1 MPAAQIPCAI
11 RRDGDIGMNK
21 FDIFTDSGCNVPD
34 EISEKYQIG
43 IIPYIYTV
51 NGIEKPCYEKGT
63 PFQTLAK
70 EFYACLRAGT
80 ETKTSLISEAR
91 FEEYLTPSLQAGRD
105 VIVFT
110 ISAGLSGTN
119 AQALAAKA
127 ELEKKFPANKVYV
140 FDTANA
146 SMGSCLIALKVA
158 ELRDMGLTVED
169 CVSWVN
175 ENTYKINSYV
185 YVDDLKYLRK
195 GGRVSAVAAIAGTL
209 LNIKPVLWANDTAP
223 AKLAVFTKER
233 GKKKALAAILK
244 AFDDNVENKDTQ
256 TVAIAHADC
265 AEDAEYLKAQ
275 LEERGVKNIIID
287 YYDLCTGAHAGPGTV
302 ALFFTGKDRRAK
314 ATEPKKVLFKS
325 RKPES
330 AN

>member
-1 MPAAQIPCAI
+1 MPAA
-11 RRDGDIGMNK
+11 RVRGTEKFEMNK

-34 EISEKYQIG
+34 EISEKYGIC

-51 NGIEKPCYEKGT
+51 NGVEKPCYEKGT
-63 PFQTLAK
+63 PFKDLAK
-70 EFYACLRAGT
+70 EFYARLRAGT

-91 FEEYLTPSLQAGRD
+91 FEEYLIPSLQAGRD
-105 VIVFT
+105 VILFT
-110 ISAGLSGTN
+110 ISAGVSGTN

-127 ELEKKFPANKVYV
+127 ELEKKFPASKVYV

-158 ELRDMGLTVED
+158 ELRDMGLTVEE
-169 CVSWVN
+169 CASWVK
-175 ENTYKINSYV
+175 ENTYKVNSYV

-195 GGRVSAVAAIAGTL
+195 GGRVSADAAIAGTL
-209 LNIKPVLWANDTAP
+209 LNIKPVLWANDDTP
-223 AKLAVFTKER
+223 AKLAVFSKER
-233 GKKKALAAILK
+233 GKKKALATILD
-244 AFDDNVENKDTQ
+244 AFDRNVENKETQ

-265 AEDAEYLKAQ
+265 AEDAEYLKQQ
-275 LEERGVKNIIID
+275 LETRGVKNIITD

-302 ALFFTGKDRRAK
+302 ALFFMGKDRRAK
-314 ATEPKKVLFKS
+314 VAEPKKLLFKS